1 MGRIGESAPQW
12 GMTREDVART
22 IDHAVLQP
30 TMTDD
35 DLRREIESVRAY
47 ALASVCV
54 KPPMVE
60 RAGRLL
66 EGTPIVVSTVV
77 GFPHGSPTTAT
88 KTFEA
93 REAILAGAR
102 EIDMVANPGKS
113 IERDE
118 AYVRRDIEGV
128 FEECRAGG
136 ALLKVILETGLHD
149 DATKRWLCELCSDLG
164 VDFVKT
170 STGFGTVKAGDGLR
184 ATGAMEHDVVLMRE
198 ACPPTV
204 GVKASGGIRDLATA
218 TRMIELGATRLGTG
232 STVAILAGG
241 TGSGGY

>member
-1 MGRIGESAPQW
+1 
-12 GMTREDVART
+12 MTREDVAKT

-35 DLRREIESVRAY
+35 DLRREVEAVRPF

-54 KPPMVE
+54 KPPMVAL
-60 RAGRLL
+60 AGRLL
-66 EGTPIVVSTVV
+66 EGSGIVVSTVV
-77 GFPHGSPTTAT
+77 GFPHGSPTAGT
-88 KTFEA
+88 KAFEA

-102 EIDMVANPGKS
+102 EIDMVANPGKAV
-113 IERDE
+113 ERDE
-118 AYVRRDIEGV
+118 VYVRRDVEGV

-149 DATKRWLCELCSDLG
+149 DDTKRWLCGVCSDLG

-170 STGFGTVKAGDGLR
+170 STGFGTVKSGDGLR
-184 ATGAMEHDVVLMRE
+184 ATGATEHDVRLMRE

-218 TRMIELGATRLGTG
+218 ARMIELGATRLGTG
-232 STVAILAGG
+232 STVAILSGG
-241 TGSGGY
+241 EGSGGY